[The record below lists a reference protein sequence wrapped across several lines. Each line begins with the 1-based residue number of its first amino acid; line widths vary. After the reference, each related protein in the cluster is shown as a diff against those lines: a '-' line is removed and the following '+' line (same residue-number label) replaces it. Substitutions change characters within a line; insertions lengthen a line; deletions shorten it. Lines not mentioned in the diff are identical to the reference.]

1 MISRPLLILVY
12 GCSLVGPVVAGN
24 LDAPAAPT
32 DAGSAMY
39 TLQSLC
45 DRLSS
50 GAAGTKRGAAFAEPT
65 AEPSGTMCTLNAI
78 MAAMPMLDGTN
89 GAIPADVLS
98 GKTFWGLTGGAW
110 GLRTGTAAAGANVV
124 GADGQLVMTI
134 PDGLYAGNK
143 TATASDTD
151 LAAGNIKSGVSIFGI
166 AGNLIAAS
174 GDATPGEVLAGKT
187 FSNASGAQTGTLP
200 AQTLSAASVTVPA
213 GYYAATA
220 LNAVDTDLAS
230 ANIHAGVTIFGVS
243 GDPNV
248 VNTSSGDA
256 VAADLAAG
264 KKAWVDGAEITG
276 TATAASPCICTGT
289 LNGTRWCDNGDGT
302 VTDLLG
308 ATVSGKV
315 KGRCLV
321 WLKNANCSA
330 TLADIHNP
338 GYLNWLDAV
347 IWSSAVT
354 SSVCSLTDSSVEGD
368 WRLPTRTELRVLTSG
383 AEAVLA
389 DQPRAFTGVQ
399 STYYWSSTT
408 HDSGR
413 AWGVNLSNGNVY
425 VSYKSNTYR
434 VWPVRGGL

>member
-1 MISRPLLILVY
+1 MMSRPLLILL
-12 GCSLVGPVVAGN
+12 GGLAFASPVAAGS
-24 LDAPAAPT
+24 LDAP
-32 DAGSAMY
+32 AGSAMY
-39 TLQSLC
+39 TLDDLYN
-45 DRLSS
+45 RLNDGTAGAPRS
-50 GAAGTKRGAAFAEPT
+50 GAFAEP
-65 AEPSGTMCTLNAI
+65 AAGPGSTMHTLTEI
-78 MAAMPMLDGTN
+78 MGKMPALDSMN
-89 GAIPADVLS
+89 GAGTADVLA
-98 GKTFWGLTGGAW
+98 GKTFWGLTGGSW

-151 LAAGNIKSGVSIFGI
+151 LTAGNIKFGVSIFGI

-174 GDATPGEVLAGKT
+174 GDATPGEVLVGKT

-200 AQTLSAASVTVPA
+200 TQTLSATSVTVPA

-330 TLADIHNP
+330 TLAGINNP

-368 WRLPTRTELRVLTSG
+368 WRLPTLTELRVLTHG

-389 DQPRAFTGVQ
+389 GQPRAFMGVQ
-399 STYYWSSTT
+399 SYNYWSSTT
-408 HDSGR
+408 DAPYPSY
-413 AWGVNLSNGNVY
+413 AWIANLYDGGVTVNGKTDYNY
-425 VSYKSNTYR
+425 